1 MTKGVK
7 IDKYIK
13 YLNRKKVIILTWHIK
28 TFDQL
33 TTHELYDILQERT
46 RVFVVEQECA
56 YLEVDGKD
64 QASYH
69 LFKVEN
75 AQIIAYIRLMPKG
88 VSYQEASFGRVLV
101 HSDYRKTGMGRELVQ
116 KGLAFLKD
124 QMGEEVVKIQAQSHL
139 QNFYESFGFYAI
151 SNVYDDDGIP
161 HVDMIK
167 EEIET

>member
-1 MTKGVK
+1 
-7 IDKYIK
+7 
-13 YLNRKKVIILTWHIK
+13 LTWHIK

-33 TTHELYDILQERT
+33 SAHELYDILQERT

-75 AQIIAYIRLMPKG
+75 EQIIAYIRLIPKG
-88 VSYQEASFGRVLV
+88 VSYKEASFGRVLV
-101 HSDYRKTGMGRELVQ
+101 HEDYRKTGLGRELVQ
-116 KGLAFLKD
+116 KGLAFLGD
-124 QMGEEVVKIQAQSHL
+124 AMGENVVRIQAQSHL
-139 QNFYESFGFYAI
+139 QRFYASFGFQAI
-151 SNVYDDDGIP
+151 SDVYDDDGIP

-167 EEIET
+167 EEVET